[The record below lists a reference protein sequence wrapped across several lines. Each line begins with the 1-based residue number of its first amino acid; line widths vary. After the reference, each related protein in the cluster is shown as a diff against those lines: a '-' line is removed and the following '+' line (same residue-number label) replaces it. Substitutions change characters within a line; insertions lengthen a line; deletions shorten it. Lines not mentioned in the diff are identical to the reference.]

1 MANQRDF
8 IDSIAEA
15 ARAEQRKHGLFAS
28 VTIAQAA
35 LESAWGQS
43 KLAREAH
50 NLFGI
55 KGTGPA
61 GYVEMST
68 WEVVNG
74 QRIQTTARFRRY
86 HSRAECL
93 EDRSRILTTLS
104 RYRDVREAGTPE
116 LQARALQECGWAT
129 DPKYAEKLIN
139 VIMQYGLELYDVPP
153 GPFPDVPGDHWAA
166 GAIAWVKA
174 RGLMAGYSDGTFRP
188 DAPLTRAEMA
198 AILERYDRLAKARA

>member
-1 MANQRDF
+1 MTPQEF
-8 IDSIAEA
+8 IAHLAPVVQE
-15 ARAEQRKHGLFAS
+15 EQRKHGLFAS
-28 VTIAQAA
+28 VTLAQAA
-35 LESAWGQS
+35 LESVWGQS

-61 GYVEMST
+61 GYVEMPT

-74 QRIQTTARFRRY
+74 QRVQTTARFRRY

-129 DPKYAEKLIN
+129 DPQYAAKI
-139 VIMQYGLELYDVPP
+139 IQIIDQHGLRQYDVPP
-153 GPFPDVPGDHWAA
+153 GPFRDVPGNHWAA
-166 GAIAWVKA
+166 GAIAWAKQK
-174 RGLMAGYSDGTFRP
+174 GLLGGYPDGTFRP
-188 DAPLTRAEMA
+188 EAPVTRAELA
-198 AILERYDRLAKARA
+198 AVLQRLGVG

>member
-1 MANQRDF
+1 MDERRVF
-8 IDSIAEA
+8 IESIAEA
-15 ARAEQRKHGLFAS
+15 ARAEQRKHRLFAS

-55 KGTGPA
+55 KGVGPA
-61 GYVEMST
+61 GYVEMPT

-74 QRIQTTARFRRY
+74 QRVQTTARFRRY
-86 HSRAECL
+86 NSRAECI

-104 RYRDVREAGTPE
+104 RYRDVLEAGTPE
-116 LQARALQECGWAT
+116 LQSRALQECGWAT
-129 DPKYAEKLIN
+129 DP
-139 VIMQYGLELYDVPP
+139 QYGAKLLAIILQHHLTQYDLSP

-166 GAIAWVKA
+166 GAIAWAKA
-174 RGLMAGYSDGTFRP
+174 RGLMAGYPDGAFRP
-188 DAPLTRAEMA
+188 EAAITRAELA
-198 AILERYDRLAKARA
+198 AVLERFDRYLKKG